1 MCNIIL
7 DVNLML
13 KSLRIEKKIYLK
25 RKYCSVTQEA
35 RPDFLTRR
43 VVKCCAPEMISTYI
57 WYHNLGAQPCKS
69 TTENWQEAN
78 NGGH

>member
-1 MCNIIL
+1 MP
-7 DVNLML
+7 
-13 KSLRIEKKIYLK
+13 SLQLYNMYNTSLVVAHN
-25 RKYCSVTQEA
+25 VTITQGA

-43 VVKCCAPEMISTYI
+43 VVKGCAPEMIYTYI